1 MEIEDKKEIFI
12 YHHLG
17 LGDHITCHGIV
28 RYYAEIYEKVNLFV
42 KPKYFEN
49 IEYMYNDLQNL
60 NLIRADDIA
69 VMWYLKT
76 YNPTNVLYIGGVT
89 INGYDANK
97 LSEENGNFE
106 EQFYKMADLPF
117 EYKYSKFYIN
127 RNINKEMQLFNTLGL
142 KEGEYI
148 FAHTGGTQLKE
159 DSIINKGFRIV
170 SPDTHAFF
178 DWIYVIENAKEIH
191 CMDSSYLCLIDCL
204 NLDKKIDLF
213 NHRYIRGYPDF
224 IKVSSN
230 KDWKVIK

>member
-1 MEIEDKKEIFI
+1 MEKNELYI

-28 RYYAEIYEKVNLFV
+28 RYYAEIFKKVNLFV
-42 KPKYFEN
+42 KPNYFEN
-49 IEYMYNDLQNL
+49 VKYMYNDLKNL
-60 NLIRADDIA
+60 NLIPADDMTAI
-69 VMWYLKT
+69 MYLRAS
-76 YNPTNVLYIGGVT
+76 NIENVLYVGAVT
-89 INGYDANK
+89 INGYDASR
-97 LSEENGNFE
+97 LTEENGNFE
-106 EQFYKMADLPF
+106 EQFYKMANVPF
-117 EYKYSKFYIN
+117 ECKYTKFYIN
-127 RNINKEMQLFNTLGL
+127 RDKNREMELFNSLDI

-148 FAHTGGTQLKE
+148 FTHTGGGSLKE
-159 DSIINKGFRIV
+159 ENVINKNLKRI

-204 NLDKKIDLF
+204 NLNSNIELF

-230 KDWKVIK
+230 KNWNVIK